1 MHYLRWNK
9 IIGCLISLCC
19 VGKSFAQR
27 TINLEEHDNKAYY
40 FGISLSYTQTR
51 LRIAKGEEFIKQS
64 ALQVIDPKP
73 SNGIAF
79 GLHATGRLSNHF
91 EIRFNPQLIIGS
103 SYTADYII
111 KDAMTNVITHNTLKV
126 PALVTSFPLQLR
138 FTSDRIG
145 NFKVYAMGGVS
156 YNLDLANDAVNTST
170 DLINTKK
177 NFYGVELGVGCSFYF
192 PFVIVSPEI
201 KLSYMLNNI
210 LSTSKP
216 PLNGNINAIYPY
228 FNFFTVHFEG

>member
-1 MHYLRWNK
+1 MGQ
-9 IIGCLISLCC
+9 I
-19 VGKSFAQR
+19 FAQQVL
-27 TINLEEHDNKAYY
+27 NLEEHDVKPYY
-40 FGISLSYTQTR
+40 FGISLSYVQTQ
-51 LRIAKGEEFIKQS
+51 LRIDKNLDFFSQNVV
-64 ALQVIDPKP
+64 QVINPKP

-103 SYTADYII
+103 AYTADYTI
-111 KDAMTNVITHNTLKV
+111 KDAMTNVVTQNTLKI
-126 PALVTSFPLQLR
+126 PALVASLPLQLK

-145 NFKVYAMGGVS
+145 NFKVYAMGGIS
-156 YNLDLANDAVNTST
+156 YNLDLANEAVNATT

-177 NFYGVELGVGCSFYF
+177 NFYGIELGVGCSFYL

-210 LSTSKP
+210 LSSSKP

>member
-1 MHYLRWNK
+1 MHHLRWSK
-9 IIGCLISLCC
+9 IICIISTFCC
-19 VGKSFAQR
+19 IYSTKAQQ
-27 TINLEEHDNKAYY
+27 ILNLENHDDKAYY

-51 LRIAKGEEFIKQS
+51 LRINKGENFIKQS
-64 ALQVIDPKP
+64 TLQVIDPKP

-103 SYTADYII
+103 SYTADYTI
-111 KDAMTNVITHNTLKV
+111 KDAMTNVITLNTFKI
-126 PALVTSFPLQLR
+126 PALVASFPLQLK
-138 FTSDRIG
+138 FNSDRIG
-145 NFKVYAMGGVS
+145 NFKVYATGGIS
-156 YNLDLANDAVNTST
+156 YNLDLANEAVNTAT

-177 NFYGVELGVGCSFYF
+177 NFYGVELGVGCSFYL

-210 LSTSKP
+210 LSSSKA
-216 PLNGNINAIYPY
+216 PLNGNINAVYPY
-228 FNFFTVHFEG
+228 FNFFTIHFEG